1 MRVDAPYTVGRA
13 MFPTLSFDRQSFDA
27 STLEAM
33 VLRAAGGLQGLGVRE
48 GDTIALM
55 SRNQPAL
62 LVAMLAARTLG
73 AYFCA
78 INWHFKADEAG
89 YILADSG
96 ARALVADRDLYARI
110 APRVPA
116 TIVPAARLAV
126 LPEPSVCEAYRLDD
140 AARELPPECVAWEAW
155 LPAQPRYSGPP
166 RAARGFVPYTSGTT
180 GRPKGVRRVP
190 PAPADAERLAAANL
204 ALLEAV
210 FGIRPDSRCL
220 LAAPLYHSAPS
231 SYALFAAARGAWLRI
246 EPRFDAEGLLAA
258 IERHRVTHLYLV
270 PTMMH
275 RLLRLPEATRA
286 ARDLS
291 SLRFVLTT
299 GAPCPPQTRR
309 AMIEWL
315 GPVVHEAYAAS
326 ELGWVTSIGPDEA
339 LAHPGSVGR
348 PLLDATLRVLDDDG
362 RECPPGTPGRIYAR
376 QPAYPD
382 FTYINLPEARAGVER
397 DGLVSVGDV
406 GYLDADGRLY
416 LCDRA
421 ADMVL
426 SGGVNIYPAEIEAVL
441 ASLPGVADSAVFGI
455 PDDEYGEALLAV
467 VERQPGAAVD
477 AEAVRRHLS
486 ERLADYKVPR
496 RIEFAASLPREE
508 TGKIFKRRLRE
519 PYWAGRERRI

>member
-1 MRVDAPYTVGRA
+1 MY
-13 MFPTLSFDRQSFDA
+13 PTLSFDGQSFDP
-27 STLEAM
+27 STLESLVA
-33 VLRAAGGLQGLGVRE
+33 RAAGGLQQLGIGD

-62 LVAMLAARTLG
+62 LVAMLAARMLG

-96 ARALVADRDLYARI
+96 SRALIADRDLFERI
-110 APRVPA
+110 RPGIPA
-116 TIVPAARLAV
+116 SIAPAARFAIR
-126 LPEPSVCEAYRLDD
+126 PESSVAAAYRLD
-140 AARELPPECVAWEAW
+140 AAALALPAGALAWEDW
-155 LPAQPRYSGPP
+155 LRFQPRYAGPP
-166 RAARGFVPYTSGTT
+166 RPSRGFVPYTSGTT
-180 GRPKGVRRVP
+180 GRPKGVRRLP
-190 PAPADAERLAAANL
+190 PEPAQAARLAAANL
-204 ALLEAV
+204 GLLEQV
-210 FGIRPDSRCL
+210 FGIREDSRCL
-220 LAAPLYHSAPS
+220 MTAPLYHSAPS
-231 SYALFAAARGAWLRI
+231 SWVLNAAARGAWLRI
-246 EPRFDAEGLLAA
+246 EPRFDAAALLAA
-258 IERHRVTHLYLV
+258 IERHRVSHLYLV

-275 RLLRLPEATRA
+275 RLLRLPASTRSA
-286 ARDLS
+286 HDLS

-309 AMIEWL
+309 AMIDWL

-326 ELGWVTSIGPDEA
+326 ELGWITAIGSQEA
-339 LAHPGSVGR
+339 LERPNSVGR
-348 PLLDATLRVLDDDG
+348 PVSGALIAILDESG
-362 RECPPGTPGRIYAR
+362 RPCPPGVAGRVFAR

-382 FTYINLPEARAGVER
+382 FTYVNQPQARAAVEC

-406 GYLDADGRLY
+406 GYLDEDGWLH

-426 SGGVNIYPAEIEAVL
+426 SGGVNIYPAEIEAAL

-455 PDDEYGEALLAV
+455 PDDEFGESLIAI
-467 VERQPGAAVD
+467 VETVPGASLDSAT
-477 AEAVRRHLS
+477 VRRHLG

-496 RIEFAASLPREE
+496 RVEFATGLPREE

>member
-1 MRVDAPYTVGRA
+1 
-13 MFPTLSFDRQSFDA
+13 MFPTLSFDRQGFDA

-33 VLRAAGGLQGLGVRE
+33 VLRAAGGLQQLGVRE

-89 YILADSG
+89 YILADS
-96 ARALVADRDLYARI
+96 AAKALVADRDLLARI
-110 APRVPA
+110 APGVPSSIA
-116 TIVPAARLAV
+116 AAARLAIR
-126 LPEPSVCEAYRLDD
+126 PEPSVCEAYGLD
-140 AARELPPECVAWEAW
+140 AAALELPAGCVAWEAW
-155 LPAQPRYSGPP
+155 LPAQPRYAGPP

-180 GRPKGVRRVP
+180 GRPKGVRRLP
-190 PAPADAERLAAANL
+190 PAPADAAPLAAANA

-210 FGIRPDSRCL
+210 FGIQPDSRCL
-220 LAAPLYHSAPS
+220 IAAPLYHSAPS

-246 EPRFDAEGLLAA
+246 EPRFDAAGLLAA

-275 RLLRLPEATRA
+275 RLLRLPEPIRA

-299 GAPCPPQTRR
+299 GAPCPAQTKR
-309 AMIEWL
+309 AMIDWL
-315 GPVVHEAYAAS
+315 GPIVHEAYAAS
-326 ELGWVTSIGPDEA
+326 ELGWVTAIGPHDA
-339 LAHPGSVGR
+339 LDHPGSVGR
-348 PLLDATLRVLDDDG
+348 ALLDARLRVVGEDG

-382 FTYINLPEARAGVER
+382 FTYVNLPEARAQVEL

-406 GYLDADGRLY
+406 GYLDEGGWLH

-426 SGGVNIYPAEIEAVL
+426 SGGVNIYPAEIEAAL

-467 VERQPGAAVD
+467 VERQPGASLD
-477 AEAVRRHLS
+477 ADAVRRHLS

-496 RIEFAASLPREE
+496 RVEFAERLPREE

>member
-1 MRVDAPYTVGRA
+1 MY
-13 MFPTLSFDRQSFDA
+13 PTLSFDRQSFDA
-27 STLEAM
+27 AVVESM
-33 VLRAAGGLQGLGVRE
+33 VARVAGGLERLGVGD
-48 GDTIALM
+48 GDTVALM
-55 SRNQPAL
+55 ARNQPAL
-62 LVAMLAARTLG
+62 IVAMLAARTLG

-96 ARALVADRDLYARI
+96 SKALIADRDLLARI
-110 APRVPA
+110 APGIPDSIA
-116 TIVPAARLAV
+116 PTARLAIW
-126 LPEPSVCEAYRLDD
+126 PEPSVCDAYRLGE
-140 AARELPPECVAWEAW
+140 AELELPAHCVGWETW
-155 LPAQPRYSGPP
+155 LPAQARYIGPP
-166 RAARGFVPYTSGTT
+166 RAPRGFVPYTSGTT

-190 PAPADAERLAAANL
+190 VDPERGAAHAAANT

-220 LAAPLYHSAPS
+220 IAAPLYHSAPS

-246 EPRFDAEGLLAA
+246 EPRFDAAALLAA
-258 IERHRVTHLYLV
+258 IERHRVSHLYLV

-275 RLLRLPEATRA
+275 RLLRLPEATRRA
-286 ARDLS
+286 HDLS

-299 GAPCPPQTRR
+299 GAPCPVATKR
-309 AMIEWL
+309 AMIEWW
-315 GPVVHEAYAAS
+315 GPIVHEVYAAS
-326 ELGWVTSIGPDEA
+326 ELGWVTAIGSDDA
-339 LAHPGSVGR
+339 LLHPGSVGR
-348 PLLDATLRVLDDDG
+348 PLLDARVQIVGEDG

-382 FTYINLPEARAGVER
+382 FTYVNQPGARAAVER
-397 DGLVSVGDV
+397 EGLASVGDV
-406 GYLDADGRLY
+406 GFVDADGWLH

-426 SGGVNIYPAEIEAVL
+426 SGGVNIYPAEIEATL

-455 PDDEYGEALLAV
+455 PDDEYGEALMAV
-467 VERQPGAAVD
+467 VEPQPGASID
-477 AEAVRRHLS
+477 ADAVRRHLS
-486 ERLADYKVPR
+486 ERLADFKVPR
-496 RIEFAASLPREE
+496 RIEFATGLPREE

>member
-1 MRVDAPYTVGRA
+1 MY
-13 MFPTLSFDRQSFDA
+13 PTLSFDRQSFDP
-27 STLEAM
+27 STLESLVA
-33 VLRAAGGLQGLGVRE
+33 RAAGGLQQLGIGD
-48 GDTIALM
+48 GDTVALM

-96 ARALVADRDLYARI
+96 AKALIADRDLFARI
-110 APRVPA
+110 EPGIPES
-116 TIVPAARLAV
+116 IPSAARFAIR
-126 LPEPSVCEAYRLDD
+126 PEPSVAQAYRIED
-140 AARELPPECVAWEAW
+140 AALALPRGAIAWEDWVLSRPSYA
-155 LPAQPRYSGPP
+155 GPP
-166 RAARGFVPYTSGTT
+166 RPSRGFVPYTSGTT

-190 PAPADAERLAAANL
+190 PDPSQAARLAAANL
-204 ALLEAV
+204 ELLEAV
-210 FGIRPDSRCL
+210 FGIRSDSRCL
-220 LAAPLYHSAPS
+220 MTAPMYHSAPS
-231 SYALFAAARGAWLRI
+231 SWVLNAAARGAWLRI
-246 EPRFDAEGLLAA
+246 EPRFDAAALLAA

-275 RLLRLPEATRA
+275 RLLRLPESVRHAH
-286 ARDLS
+286 DLS

-326 ELGWVTSIGPDEA
+326 ELGWITAIGPADA
-339 LAHPGSVGR
+339 LERPTSVGR
-348 PLLDATLRVLDDDG
+348 PLLQARVAIVDEAG
-362 RECPPGTPGRIYAR
+362 WPCPPNVAGRVYAR

-382 FTYINLPEARAGVER
+382 FTYVNQPQARAAVEL

-406 GYLDADGRLY
+406 GYLDEHGWLH

-426 SGGVNIYPAEIEAVL
+426 SGGVNIYPAEIEAAL

-455 PDDEYGEALLAV
+455 PDDEYGEALMAV
-467 VERQPGAAVD
+467 IEPVPGASLD
-477 AEAVRRHLS
+477 ADAVRRHLS
-486 ERLADYKVPR
+486 DRLADYKVPR
-496 RIEFAASLPREE
+496 RIEFATGLPREE

-519 PYWAGRERRI
+519 PHWAGRERRI

>member
-1 MRVDAPYTVGRA
+1 
-13 MFPTLSFDRQSFDA
+13 MFPTLSFDRQSFDP
-27 STLEAM
+27 STLETM
-33 VLRAAGGLQGLGVRE
+33 VLRAAGGLQRLGVEE
-48 GDTIALM
+48 GDTLALM

-78 INWHFKADEAG
+78 INWHFKAEEAG
-89 YILADSG
+89 YILGDSG
-96 ARALVADRDLYARI
+96 AKALIADRDLYARI
-110 APRVPA
+110 APGVPA
-116 TIVPAARLAV
+116 AIDRAARLAI
-126 LPEPSVCEAYRLDD
+126 LPEPSVVDAYRLDE
-140 AARELPPECVAWEAW
+140 AALELPPGCVAWEEW
-155 LPAQPRYSGPP
+155 LPAQPRYVGPP
-166 RAARGFVPYTSGTT
+166 RASRGFVPYTSGTT

-190 PAPADAERLAAANL
+190 PPPADAARLATANA
-204 ALLEAV
+204 ALLETV
-210 FGIRPDSRCL
+210 FGIRADSRCL
-220 LAAPLYHSAPS
+220 IAAPLYHSAPS
-231 SYALFAAARGAWLRI
+231 SYALFAAARGAWLRL

-275 RLLRLPEATRA
+275 RLLRLPGAVRA
-286 ARDLS
+286 AHDLS

-299 GAPCPPQTRR
+299 GAPCPPQTKR
-309 AMIEWL
+309 AMIDWF

-326 ELGWVTSIGPDEA
+326 ELGWVTSIGPEDA
-339 LAHPGSVGR
+339 LVHPGSVGR
-348 PLLDATLRVLDDDG
+348 PLLDASLRIVGDDG

-382 FTYINLPEARAGVER
+382 FAYINLPEARAQIER

-406 GYLDADGRLY
+406 GFVDADGWLH

-426 SGGVNIYPAEIEAVL
+426 SGGVNIYPAEIEAAL

-455 PDDEYGEALLAV
+455 PDDEYGESLIAV
-467 VERQPGAAVD
+467 VERQPGATVD
-477 AEAVRRHLS
+477 ADAVRRHLS

-496 RIEFAASLPREE
+496 TIEVSHDLPREDS
-508 TGKIFKRRLRE
+508 GKIFKRRLRE

>member
-1 MRVDAPYTVGRA
+1 
-13 MFPTLSFDRQSFDA
+13 MFPTLSFDRQSFDP
-27 STLEAM
+27 STLETM
-33 VLRAAGGLQGLGVRE
+33 VTRAAGGLQRLGVCE

-96 ARALVADRDLYARI
+96 AKALVADRDLLARIDRAVPARI
-110 APRVPA
+110 AP
-116 TIVPAARLAV
+116 TARLAIRPEPLV
-126 LPEPSVCEAYRLDD
+126 CDAYGLDEAALELPEGA
-140 AARELPPECVAWEAW
+140 VAWETW
-155 LPAQPRYSGPP
+155 LPAQPNYAGPP

-180 GRPKGVRRVP
+180 GRPKGVRRLA
-190 PAPADAERLAAANL
+190 PAPADAPRLAAANA

-210 FGIRPDSRCL
+210 FGIRPESRCL

-246 EPRFDAEGLLAA
+246 EPRFDAAGLLAA
-258 IERHRVTHLYLV
+258 IERHAVTHLYLV

-275 RLLRLPEATRA
+275 RLLRLPQATRA
-286 ARDLS
+286 AHDLS

-299 GAPCPPQTRR
+299 GAPCPADTKR
-309 AMIEWL
+309 AMIAWL
-315 GPVVHEAYAAS
+315 GPLVHEAYAAS
-326 ELGWVTSIGPDEA
+326 ELGWVTAIGPHDA
-339 LAHPGSVGR
+339 LAHAGSVGR
-348 PLLDATLRVLDDDG
+348 PLFDATVRVIDDAG
-362 RECPPGTPGRIYAR
+362 GACPPGTPGRIYAR
-376 QPAYPD
+376 QPAYAD
-382 FTYINLPEARAGVER
+382 FTYVNLPQARAQVER

-406 GYLDADGRLY
+406 GYLDADGWLH

-426 SGGVNIYPAEIEAVL
+426 SGGVNIYPAEIEAAL

-455 PDDEYGEALLAV
+455 PDDEYGEALIAV
-467 VERQPGAAVD
+467 VEPLPGFELD
-477 AEAVRRHLS
+477 ADAVRSHLA
-486 ERLADYKVPR
+486 ERLADFKVPR
-496 RIEFAASLPREE
+496 RIEFADRLPREE